1 MSRATERA
9 RTDLP
14 RALVSS
20 ADVSNDPVEVRTTQV
35 DLTGLMT
42 VLGEHLYS
50 TPIVAVRELVQN
62 AHDSCVRR
70 RIEDKNPA
78 QPTIVVKGDPNAR
91 TLSVE
96 DTGAGLTHDEI
107 VAYLATVGAGYT
119 RKLRQETG
127 RDDLIGLFGL
137 GFLSAFVV
145 SERISVFTTSYQE
158 PDRGWHYQS
167 KNGERYTLEAAT
179 PRPVGTRVELLLKEK
194 FAKLSDPEV
203 LRTVLGR
210 YGALLPL
217 PVFVDD
223 DSVPLNAESPP
234 WRGDREEHPV
244 RARKARL
251 DFAGRFERR
260 FSPICTFDV
269 EAMEQSDVR
278 GLLWVQDGMTYGT
291 SDNRNLSVFVR
302 GMLLDDD
309 ARELLPAW
317 AGFVGGVIESDRLT
331 PTASREDLQRD
342 EHWNLTARALSQ
354 SLVTGLESI
363 AKREPEA
370 WRRIL
375 LRHNEALLG
384 AALCDDRLFELLA
397 DELTVPTSEG
407 DLAVRTVL
415 RRGDKKAYVSL
426 STRGGFEE
434 MLFRALKVPI
444 AIGTRYAVLPFLQR
458 YCERRGGTV
467 VQLGTQDGNQ
477 HVFREAKIDDLARK
491 FLETTLARPG
501 QKLVAARFAPKEL
514 PLVLVPDREVELK
527 RRLESD
533 EADKRIATAALGLAR
548 LYTKKLDDSVAAH
561 LYVNLDSPAIEK
573 LLAARDRAAS
583 STGAKLLRAL
593 AALMTGGGEGAP
605 NVDLS
610 ATLDEYTSAV
620 CALLES

>member
-1 MSRATERA
+1 M
-9 RTDLP
+9 
-14 RALVSS
+14 
-20 ADVSNDPVEVRTTQV
+20 SNDPVEVRTTQV
-35 DLTGLMT
+35 DLSGLMT

-70 RIEDKNPA
+70 KIEDGNPA
-78 QPTIVVKGDPNAR
+78 QPTIVVRGDPRAR
-91 TLSVE
+91 VLSVE

-119 RKLRQETG
+119 RKLRKETG

-145 SERISVFTTSYQE
+145 SERISVITTSYQD
-158 PDRGWHYQS
+158 PSQGWHYQS
-167 KNGERYTLEAAT
+167 KNGERYTLEPAPA
-179 PRPVGTRVELLLKEK
+179 RPVGTRVELHLKEK
-194 FAKLSDPEV
+194 FEKLSDPEV
-203 LRTVLGR
+203 LRAVLGR

-217 PVFVDD
+217 PVFLGD
-223 DSVPLNAESPP
+223 DSVALNAEPPP
-234 WRGDREEHPV
+234 WRGDPEQHPV
-244 RARKARL
+244 RARKERL
-251 DFAGRFERR
+251 DFAARFERR

-269 EAMEQSDVR
+269 DGGDKSDVR

-317 AGFVGGVIESDRLT
+317 AGFVGGVIESDKLT

-342 EHWNLTARALSQ
+342 DQWNFTARALSQ
-354 SLVTGLESI
+354 SLVSGLEGI

-384 AALCDDRLFELLA
+384 ATLSDDRLFELLA

-467 VQLGTQDGNQ
+467 IQLGTQDGNQ

-548 LYTKKLDDSVAAH
+548 LYTKKVDDSVAAH

-620 CALLES
+620 CALLDS